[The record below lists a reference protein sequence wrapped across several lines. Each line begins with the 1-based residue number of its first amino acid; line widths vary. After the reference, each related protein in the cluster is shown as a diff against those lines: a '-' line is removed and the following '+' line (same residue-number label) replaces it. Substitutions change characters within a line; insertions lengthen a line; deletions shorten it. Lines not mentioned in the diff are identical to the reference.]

1 MATAYTTA
9 LDKTLQQPNIAAS
22 DEMDDPGKLHDEV
35 HTNHSQAIIQ
45 IEEKLGFGASDASDA
60 STNQVLVKQANGQ
73 TNWAAAP
80 ASTPTAITVA
90 DTTDTSCSVALFES
104 ATGDLAPKTD
114 GGVTY
119 NAGTG
124 TLTATAFA
132 GSAALTGTPTAPTA
146 GAGTNTT
153 QLATTAFVQANGT
166 SVLEVQVFS

>member
-1 MATAYTTA
+1 MATAYPTT
-9 LDKTLQQPNIAAS
+9 LDTTTQQPNISAS
-22 DEMDDPGKLHDEV
+22 DEMDDPGKRHDEV

-45 IEEKLGFGASDASDA
+45 LEEKLGFGASDASDA

-90 DTTDTSCSVALFES
+90 DTTDTTCSVALFES

-124 TLTATAFA
+124 TLTATLFA
-132 GSAALTGTPTAPTA
+132 GSAATAA
-146 GAGTNTT
+146 NGTNTT